1 MGTLTREKMGVEYD
15 ASQQPFPGAGD
26 PTGWPGSNIR
36 DDHSNVPLLLHPP
49 PSRPDY
55 GCLAPPSRSDY
66 GCLAPPSA
74 PDYGNADC
82 WKRSRSRACSRH
94 SSSDSMGP
102 FEQFASPHMMMSTSF
117 SPHSSGSGE
126 FALPSP
132 MPQFG
137 SLPPPMVVQGVA
149 PEVVESIRADI
160 IAQAEEVFS
169 EKRAVYDKKLH
180 LARVRVA
187 ELEKR
192 TKRAEQEGDDMST
205 KLTLVEVQKAEVEK
219 ARDIVEEKL
228 SRIAEG
234 ACDLD
239 RVRDLEA
246 EVAQLRSE
254 NQETESLKKTVMTL
268 ANELKRRMKED
279 GTSLHL
285 SLLEEAADSPEDTD
299 YVTDSR
305 SGSDSE

>member
-1 MGTLTREKMGVEYD
+1 M
-15 ASQQPFPGAGD
+15 
-26 PTGWPGSNIR
+26 R
-36 DDHSNVPLLLHPP
+36 DDHSNVLPLAP

-55 GCLAPPSRSDY
+55 GCLAPPS
-66 GCLAPPSA
+66 A
-74 PDYGNADC
+74 PDYG
-82 WKRSRSRACSRH
+82 KVGGYGQMSRSRH
-94 SSSDSMGP
+94 SSSDSMGS

-117 SPHSSGSGE
+117 SPQSSGSGE
-126 FALPSP
+126 FILPSP

-137 SLPPPMVVQGVA
+137 SLPPPVMVQGVA

-160 IAQAEEVFS
+160 IAQAEQVFS
-169 EKRAVYDKKLH
+169 EKRAAYDKKLH

-187 ELEKR
+187 ELDKR
-192 TKRAEQEGDDMST
+192 TKQAEQEGDDMST
-205 KLTLVEVQKAEVEK
+205 QLTLAEVQKAEAEK
-219 ARDIVEEKL
+219 ARDVAVEKL

-234 ACDLD
+234 ACNLD

-246 EVAQLRSE
+246 EVAQLRIE

-279 GTSLHL
+279 GSSLQPKP
-285 SLLEEAADSPEDTD
+285 LEEGAESPEDTD

-305 SGSDSE
+305 SGSDTD